1 MVRAVYF
8 LAALG
13 EMGEKAETW
22 QQFGN

>member
-1 MVRAVYF
+1 MVGAVYF

-13 EMGEKAETW
+13 ELGEKAETW

>member
-1 MVRAVYF
+1 MVGAVYF

-13 EMGEKAETW
+13 EVGEKAETW